1 MKRGHPYL
9 IIIISFLSVILLGA
23 LCLVLPQASKS
34 GHSMG
39 FVNAL
44 FMSTSSVCVTGLSV
58 MPNSVAVDLTH
69 FGKLVMLVLMEIGGL
84 SIITIAVFFF
94 TILGAKLGI
103 GNKFLLREQLNQ
115 SSAKGLIRMVRN
127 IVIMSAIIQLIGTL
141 INWYPMYLY
150 LENTGRG
157 DGPFKAF
164 VFSVFHSAASFN
176 NAGFDIFGNDGML
189 VFSSTSN
196 IIPKVWIYVLNIST
210 MAMIMLGGIGFI
222 IVNDMW
228 HKRFRWSKFRLHTK
242 ITLIVSALLFI
253 GGGVALKLT
262 SNMHWLE
269 AFFTSTTCRTAGFQT
284 YDMANLSKYPVAYII
299 CTLLMF
305 IGASPCSCGGG
316 IKTTTLAI
324 ILITVHHFATGKSNK
339 AFKRRIQNDQVTKAY
354 VLFNCGIAVVLIGT
368 VLCSLSQPHVGL
380 GKMIFEVVSA
390 FSTTGL
396 SMGITSSLTAF
407 NKLVLVVMM
416 FFGRIGP
423 LTIIGLLNKNWN
435 NDKPEMVDYIEE
447 GVIIG

>member
-157 DGPFKAF
+157 D
-164 VFSVFHSAASFN
+164 SRYSIQLHHLTMQ
-176 NAGFDIFGNDGML
+176 DL
-189 VFSSTSN
+189 
-196 IIPKVWIYVLNIST
+196 IS
-210 MAMIMLGGIGFI
+210 
-222 IVNDMW
+222 
-228 HKRFRWSKFRLHTK
+228 
-242 ITLIVSALLFI
+242 
-253 GGGVALKLT
+253 
-262 SNMHWLE
+262 LE
-269 AFFTSTTCRTAGFQT
+269 
-284 YDMANLSKYPVAYII
+284 
-299 CTLLMF
+299 
-305 IGASPCSCGGG
+305 
-316 IKTTTLAI
+316 
-324 ILITVHHFATGKSNK
+324 
-339 AFKRRIQNDQVTKAY
+339 
-354 VLFNCGIAVVLIGT
+354 
-368 VLCSLSQPHVGL
+368 
-380 GKMIFEVVSA
+380 
-390 FSTTGL
+390 
-396 SMGITSSLTAF
+396 
-407 NKLVLVVMM
+407 MM
-416 FFGRIGP
+416 
-423 LTIIGLLNKNWN
+423 
-435 NDKPEMVDYIEE
+435 EC
-447 GVIIG
+447 